1 LIVERPLRIGF
12 LTPEYPTESYT
23 GGIGSYVRQMARS
36 VADLGHSAFVFLSVP
51 SGDGL
56 TWDGPVPVYR
66 VGLPALA
73 SFLPQPL
80 GKYSGVI
87 FARRLARLTREL
99 NLDLLEAPDFA
110 GQTAFLNL
118 VKPRGLHVVVRLHT
132 CSSICRSLDG
142 DRSVST
148 GNRLRDNLQDFLERR
163 AIQTANSV
171 TAISRATADLTKK
184 MLRIQRDDIHVTPN
198 PVNDLFFS
206 PEKTVDVPAEP
217 IVLFAGRLQWLKG
230 PDLLIRCLPQVLQ
243 ENPTVRFCLAG
254 PDTNTS
260 PEGGSMRTYLTS
272 LIPEPMRSRVEF
284 TGFISPEQL
293 LKRYQ
298 QATVCVFPS
307 RWEGFGLA
315 AAEAMASGKA
325 VVVSDAPGF
334 QQFISDRISGLIV
347 KGEDPRAFGSAI
359 GLLLRDC
366 HFRQTLSAAGRNTVH
381 TRYRGSIVGESIATF
396 YRNRIAHN
404 N

>member
-1 LIVERPLRIGF
+1 
-12 LTPEYPTESYT
+12 
-23 GGIGSYVRQMARS
+23 
-36 VADLGHSAFVFLSVP
+36 
-51 SGDGL
+51 
-56 TWDGPVPVYR
+56 
-66 VGLPALA
+66 
-73 SFLPQPL
+73 
-80 GKYSGVI
+80 
-87 FARRLARLTREL
+87 
-99 NLDLLEAPDFA
+99 
-110 GQTAFLNL
+110 
-118 VKPRGLHVVVRLHT
+118 
-132 CSSICRSLDG
+132 
-142 DRSVST
+142 
-148 GNRLRDNLQDFLERR
+148 
-163 AIQTANSV
+163 
-171 TAISRATADLTKK
+171 
-184 MLRIQRDDIHVTPN
+184 
-198 PVNDLFFS
+198 
-206 PEKTVDVPAEP
+206 
-217 IVLFAGRLQWLKG
+217 
-230 PDLLIRCLPQVLQ
+230 
-243 ENPTVRFCLAG
+243 
-254 PDTNTS
+254 
-260 PEGGSMRTYLTS
+260 MRTYLTS

-381 TRYRGSIVGESIATF
+381 TRFRGSIVGESIVTF